1 MRALRTCSA
10 ALALVAGALTARS
23 EPDLRTARAI
33 GPLTVCLDDAR
44 RGVAYYFPGD
54 ILLAVG
60 DQGRPDLHL
69 LQMRY
74 TGTSVA
80 GDRGVILHHS
90 VFSFR
95 VRLAQPTAEALQAA
109 RRALGITDLQPL
121 PITRMETGLVYA
133 PIGDADEQAKPTALP
148 PGHFEADSEDG
159 LSTSTS
165 YWRER
170 VYTLSPDDLNS
181 QVLWDTLQKGQT
193 IVSVGYAF
201 FTSGVGSEKPLTEL
215 TGSPE
220 LVAEMRRR
228 LDAAS
233 PGGRR
238 EAPDHLVRAG
248 ALAIEID
255 AQKWPDLLSKVDLN
269 ESLPPEYAV
278 LEVRCYDFNN
288 ALRPDLAAKQV
299 EIEAEAIDG
308 ESTTIS
314 ATFDAAQ
321 PDLCV
326 RNLRFQVAVRLDR
339 PYRFRITDVTSDGT
353 TDVGPWTER
362 ESWSQLLD
370 VTSAAQPAPAEAA
383 EDAAKGATQ

>member
-1 MRALRTCSA
+1 VRALRTCSV

-23 EPDLRTARAI
+23 EPDLRAARVI

-44 RGVAYYFPGD
+44 RGVAYFFPGD
-54 ILLAVG
+54 IILAVG

-74 TGTSVA
+74 IGTSVA
-80 GDRGVILHHS
+80 GDRGAIIHRS
-90 VFSFR
+90 VLSFR
-95 VRLAQPTAEALQAA
+95 VRLAQPTAESLQAA
-109 RRALGITDLQPL
+109 RKALGVTDLRAL

-133 PIGDADEQAKPTALP
+133 PIGGADQTEKATALP
-148 PGHFEADSEDG
+148 SGHFEADSDAG
-159 LSTSTS
+159 LSNSTS

-170 VYTLSPDDLNS
+170 IYTLSPDDVAS
-181 QVLWDTLQKGQT
+181 QIFWDTLQKGQL
-193 IVSVGYAF
+193 VMSLGYAF
-201 FTSGVGSEKPLTEL
+201 FASGVGSEKPLTEL

-220 LVAEMRRR
+220 LVAEMRRQ
-228 LDAAS
+228 LDTGAAGDS
-233 PGGRR
+233 SK
-238 EAPDHLVRAG
+238 AADHLVRAG
-248 ALAIEID
+248 ALPIEID

-269 ESLPPEYAV
+269 DSLPPEYAV

-299 EIEAEAIDG
+299 EIEAEAIGG
-308 ESTTIS
+308 ESTQIS
-314 ATFDAAQ
+314 AIFDAGQ

-339 PYRFRITDVTSDGT
+339 PYRFRVTDVKWDGT
-353 TDVGPWTER
+353 TDVGPWTQR

-370 VTSAAQPAPAEAA
+370 VTSPAAPATGDAA
-383 EDAAKGATQ
+383 EGAAKGATQ